1 MPSAWPQC
9 TFNGVGGLT
18 FGNAQQLATSLATVF
33 NNHSGGHC
41 GNAQPNFGFGS
52 ALVTQPSALI
62 RHYAANGDLYMYTG
76 PLGGTVDQFKLTV
89 DTISGLTNYAFR
101 TYLTG
106 ISLTSGLG
114 VADDL
119 QSLMVYT
126 DPSTV
131 GLAGQGVVTKL
142 PLCEDM

>member
-1 MPSAWPQC
+1 
-9 TFNGVGGLT
+9 
-18 FGNAQQLATSLATVF
+18 
-33 NNHSGGHC
+33 
-41 GNAQPNFGFGS
+41 
-52 ALVTQPSALI
+52 
-62 RHYAANGDLYMYTG
+62 MYTG
-76 PLGGTVDQFKLTV
+76 PLGGTVDQFKMTV
-89 DTISGLTNYAFR
+89 DPFSGLTNYQFR

-106 ISLTSGLG
+106 ISLTTGLG

-119 QSLMVYT
+119 QSLMVFT